1 MTVEYEP
8 FSKRW
13 RHDPYPVYRELR
25 ERAPVHWAPQ
35 AGVYC
40 VSRHED
46 VAFVLKSP
54 DLFSSEAMRTV
65 LMNANMGPLP
75 LKIIAE
81 MLGVETERRED
92 FRRWSDAIVAVA
104 SGAAKDDPVE
114 SGHLRCFGELYAYLR
129 TVVRERRR
137 NPSDDLLSALVDPG
151 QDGVLDELDVIQFV
165 VLLLVAG
172 NETTTN
178 LIGNAVHALL
188 AHPDQLDAVCR
199 HPERMPALVEEA
211 LRFDPPI
218 QMVFRTVTRDVEM
231 GGARLPRGALVA
243 ALLGSANRDER
254 VFEDPD
260 RFDIERDTKAHLAFG
275 HGIHSCL
282 GAALARLEARVAL
295 EALVPELPGRSLR
308 EREPALIDSFLVRGR
323 THLTLWPAAASVS
336 PDSGD

>member
-75 LKIIAE
+75 LTIIAE

-260 RFDIERDTKAHLAFG
+260 RFDILRNTSSMLSFG
-275 HGIHSCL
+275 QGTHFCL

-295 EALVPELPGRSLR
+295 EEVQRRLPDWEVDASR
-308 EREPALIDSFLVRGR
+308 LVRVHSINVRGF
-323 THLTLWPAAASVS
+323 ASLPIGFRS
-336 PDSGD
+336 